1 MAGAQRDDEQDAAA
15 EASVPPGDGPLAASA
30 LAGAADP
37 TPGAGDSPAPGSD
50 EASDP
55 PHWLRKVVLFLTGQ
69 TVSLLGS
76 MLVQYAVFWYLT
88 IEYRSGVY
96 MMLAALFGFLPQAVV
111 SIFGGVWADR
121 HNRKYLIMGADAV
134 IALSTLGLALIMMT
148 GYDAVWLLFAV
159 MAVRSAGAGI
169 QMPAVSAL
177 IPQITPTRNLIRV
190 NGINGSIQS
199 AMALLAPA
207 AAGAIYAWSSAATG
221 GTASSLIPI
230 FFIDVVTAVIGIGIL
245 AFIPVGTVRRAAD
258 VQTGYFADLVDGVR
272 YIVHHAF
279 VRWLLIVFAIIF
291 VLTVAPSNLTPLMLV
306 RTFPAGEAQDVV
318 NLAVLEIAFSIG
330 MMLGGILVATFFAKR
345 SRIGLIVVSSL
356 VFGVLSIGLGLAP
369 NLWVFFGFMFLVGL
383 AVPFFSTPSM
393 TLLQETVEPERQGR
407 VFGFLGIVMAVAM
420 PLGMVVFGPL
430 ADVMPIEVL
439 LVAAGV
445 LTFVVIGLAVWLP
458 AGQRAI
464 AAARAAS
471 EVPDHDP
478 AAAAAAV
485 EAAMHS
491 KDA

>member
-1 MAGAQRDDEQDAAA
+1 M
-15 EASVPPGDGPLAASA
+15 
-30 LAGAADP
+30 
-37 TPGAGDSPAPGSD
+37 
-50 EASDP
+50 
-55 PHWLRKVVLFLTGQ
+55 LFLTGQ

-88 IEYRSGVY
+88 IEYRSGIY

-134 IALSTLGLALIMMT
+134 IALATLGLALIMTT
-148 GYDAVWLLFAV
+148 GYDAVWLLFLVLAI
-159 MAVRSAGAGI
+159 RSAGAGI

-221 GTASSLIPI
+221 GTAASLIPI
-230 FFIDVVTAVIGIGIL
+230 FFIDVVTAAIGIGIL
-245 AFIPVGTVRRAAD
+245 AFIPVGAVRRASD

-279 VRWLLIVFAIIF
+279 VRWLLVVFAIIF

-306 RTFPAGEAQDVV
+306 RSFPAGEAQDVV
-318 NLAVLEIAFSIG
+318 NLAVLEIAFSVG
-330 MMLGGILVATFFAKR
+330 MMLGGILVASFFAKR

-369 NLWVFFGFMFLVGL
+369 NVWMFFGFMFLVGL

-420 PLGMVVFGPL
+420 PFGMVVFGPL
-430 ADVMPIEVL
+430 ADVVPIETL

-464 AAARAAS
+464 AAARAATQAA
-471 EVPDHDP
+471 EHDP
-478 AAAAAAV
+478 AAGAAAA